1 MIMATR
7 KTPAASAESPLT
19 RTDTPVDYTA
29 FVKPSGGLNVTSR
42 SRASAANPLAGYVAR
57 TLDEGALAIPVQNSD
72 QAKEVTN
79 YLRRDQTSDERVKSY
94 RLSIQYQDGK
104 GKTVGRDQAKEVH
117 FLAHG
122 KRTQRKYTAK
132 DIREWAKGTH
142 WGEVSGP
149 IPAELRS
156 EFKAANGYDQ
166 TA

>member
-1 MIMATR
+1 MATR
-7 KTPAASAESPLT
+7 KTPAASADSPLT

-72 QAKEVTN
+72 QAKEV
-79 YLRRDQTSDERVKSY
+79 
-94 RLSIQYQDGK
+94 
-104 GKTVGRDQAKEVH
+104 H